1 MNEKIYCNNENINI
15 LTSIKK
21 VSLYGIELLN
31 IHCDSPV
38 SRLHNAHACIH
49 KFKEIK

>member
-1 MNEKIYCNNENINI
+1 MNEKKNYCNNENINI

-21 VSLYGIELLN
+21 VSLNGIELLN

-38 SRLHNAHACIH
+38 SRLPTHVYINL
-49 KFKEIK
+49 KK